1 MDNSPQDKPN
11 VNETAAKPRSRRAP
25 PKEAAETGRI
35 WTGERV
41 SVGEGHGPAP
51 AETPSA
57 QAVVPGARPAA
68 PEGEAHWYVVHAY
81 SGHEAKVRD
90 NLMKGVGDIEM
101 TQQTCDVL

>member
-41 SVGEGHGPAP
+41 SVGGGHGPAP

-57 QAVVPGARPAA
+57 QAVVPGAGPAPA
-68 PEGEAHWYVVHAY
+68 KGEAL
-81 SGHEAKVRD
+81 GT
-90 NLMKGVGDIEM
+90 GVPAGPGREDKHR
-101 TQQTCDVL
+101 TARTKPADRR